1 VVPNHLQGFDPQDK
15 AGRNFTIGV
24 YPMLPDETCWFSA
37 ADFDKASWQ
46 EDAGAFLE
54 TCLLLNVPAALERS
68 RSGNGEHIWMFFAE
82 PVPAALARTMGT
94 FLLSQTME
102 RRQEIWLDSY
112 DRFSPART
120 HSQEADLAICLL
132 YHCKKSHA
140 RTITASSSI
149 RISFRMKINELSLPL
164 SGT

>member
-112 DRFSPART
+112 DRFFP
-120 HSQEADLAICLL
+120 SQDTLPRGGFGNLFA
-132 YHCKKSHA
+132 
-140 RTITASSSI
+140 
-149 RISFRMKINELSLPL
+149 LPL
-164 SGT
+164 QKKPCENDNSLFVDQNFVPYEDQ